1 MNSDSQ
7 RPAERSLTPTGL
19 PPSAS
24 SVDKSAASSVLVV
37 QFEEL
42 AQGATSVQ
50 ISLGAE
56 IYILRKT
63 HAGKLIL
70 NK

>member
-1 MNSDSQ
+1 M
-7 RPAERSLTPTGL
+7 
-19 PPSAS
+19 
-24 SVDKSAASSVLVV
+24 VH
-37 QFEEL
+37 FEEL

-50 ISLGAE
+50 ISLGTE
-56 IYILRKT
+56 IYVLRKT

>member
-1 MNSDSQ
+1 MNNDFH
-7 RPAERSLTPTGL
+7 RPAERSSTPTGL
-19 PPSAS
+19 PPSAF
-24 SVDKSAASSVLVV
+24 SVDRSTASSVPVV

-50 ISLGAE
+50 ISIGAE
-56 IYILRKT
+56 IYVLRKT
-63 HAGKLIL
+63 QAGKLIL